1 MMERRDRR
9 AVLADAAIE
18 LVAARGIRGL
28 THRAVD
34 AQAEMPPGT
43 TSAYY
48 RTWKAL
54 LTGLVRRL
62 ADLDRIDLERRAL
75 AAEGPLLGGPQD
87 IPAIEDI
94 PVTAAEVNRLAEATA
109 AVIDHWLSAGRT
121 RTLARHVCIL
131 EAVHDPELRELLT
144 PHNDAARASASA
156 FLARAGV
163 RDTDRRSRD
172 YIACVDGL
180 ILDRLV
186 GVGASIAPLPGTQ
199 ESRDGLQQSIRS
211 LLEAMI
217 RPEGSR

>member
-1 MMERRDRR
+1 MTEHRDRR

-34 AQAEMPPGT
+34 AQAGMPSGT

-75 AAEGPLLGGPQD
+75 AAEGPLLGEPQ
-87 IPAIEDI
+87 DI
-94 PVTAAEVNRLAEATA
+94 PVTADGVNRLAEATA

-121 RTLARHVCIL
+121 RTLARHVCAL
-131 EAVHDPELRELLT
+131 EAAHDPELRELLA

-163 RDTDRRSRD
+163 RDTDRRGRD
-172 YIACVDGL
+172 YVACINGL

-199 ESRDGLQQSIRS
+199 ESRDELHQSIRS